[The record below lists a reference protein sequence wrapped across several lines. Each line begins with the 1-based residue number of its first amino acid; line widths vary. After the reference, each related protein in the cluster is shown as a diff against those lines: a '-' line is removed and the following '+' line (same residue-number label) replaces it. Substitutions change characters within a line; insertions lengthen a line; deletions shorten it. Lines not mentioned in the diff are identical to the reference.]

1 MRALG
6 LMSGTSLDGIDAAL
20 VDLVPRGDGYQVKL
34 ERFVSQPFESRIR
47 ERLEAALPPERGSTA
62 AVAQL
67 HADLG
72 AAFVATAT
80 AAVEGEPLDFVATH
94 GLTVYHDGPRST
106 TLQIGRPYELRDRL
120 RATVVWDF
128 RSADCALGGSGAP
141 LVPYVDALLFSS
153 REEDRVAVNI
163 GGICNLTI
171 LPRGGSPQDAL
182 AFDVGA
188 GMMLLD
194 AFVRERA
201 NETMDFDGLLTAKGI
216 PDEQLVA
223 TLLSDS
229 YFALE
234 PPKSTGREQFGRQ
247 ILDAHRQRFAQLSVE
262 DGCAT
267 LAAFTVRPLAVA
279 VRRYAPHGSSVILG
293 GGGAR
298 NPAVV
303 NMLRDALGE
312 HARVELTDDLGLNAD
327 AKEAVAFAILGYE
340 TLRGRAASL
349 PRVTGARE
357 AAVLGAIVPF
367 DLPALL
373 AKIAHETA
381 VADR

>member
-1 MRALG
+1 
-6 LMSGTSLDGIDAAL
+6 MSGTSLDGIDAAL
-20 VDLVPRGDGYQVKL
+20 VDLVPRSDGYHVKL
-34 ERFVSQPFESRIR
+34 QRFVSQPFDSRIR

-80 AAVEGEPLDFVATH
+80 AAVEGEHLDFIATH

-106 TLQIGRPYELRDRL
+106 TLQIGRPYELRDQL

-141 LVPYVDALLFSS
+141 LVPYVDALLLSS
-153 REEDRVAVNI
+153 KEEDRVAVNI

-171 LPRGGSPQDAL
+171 LARGGSPQDAV

-194 AFVRERA
+194 AFVRERTS
-201 NETMDFDGLLTAKGI
+201 ETMDFEGALTAQGTV
-216 PDEQLVA
+216 DEQLLA
-223 TLLSDS
+223 TLLSDP
-229 YFALE
+229 YFLID

-247 ILDAHRQRFAQLSVE
+247 ILDAHRQRFAQLSVA

-267 LAAFTVRPLAVA
+267 LAAFTVRPLADA
-279 VRRYAPHGSSVILG
+279 VGRYAEHDSRVILG

-303 NMLRDALGE
+303 QMLRDALGE
-312 HARVELTDDLGLNAD
+312 HARVDLTDELGLDAD
-327 AKEAVAFAILGYE
+327 AKEAIAFAILGYE

-367 DLPALL
+367 ELPALL
-373 AKIAHETA
+373 AKVAHEMEA
-381 VADR
+381 ADR

>member
-20 VDLVPRGDGYQVKL
+20 VDIVPRGDGYQVKL

-72 AAFVATAT
+72 AAFVA
-80 AAVEGEPLDFVATH
+80 AAEALVESDRVDFVATH

-141 LVPYVDALLFSS
+141 LVPYVDALLLSS
-153 REEDRVAVNI
+153 SEEDRVAVNL

-171 LPRGGSPQDAL
+171 LARGGSPQDAV
-182 AFDVGA
+182 AFDVGP

-194 AFVRERA
+194 AFVRERT
-201 NETMDFDGLLTAKGI
+201 NETMDFDGVLTAKGAVD
-216 PDEQLVA
+216 DELLA
-223 TLLSDS
+223 TLLSDP
-229 YFALE
+229 YFLLD

-247 ILDAHRQRFAQLSVE
+247 ILDAHRQRFAQLDVA

-267 LAAFTVRPLAVA
+267 LAAFTVRPLADA
-279 VRRYAPHGSSVILG
+279 VRRFAARGARVLLG

-298 NPAVV
+298 NPALVR
-303 NMLRDALGE
+303 MLHDTLGE
-312 HARVELTDDLGLNAD
+312 YARVELTDDLGIDAD

-340 TLRGRAASL
+340 TLRGRPASL
-349 PRVTGARE
+349 PRVTGAR
-357 AAVLGAIVPF
+357 APAVLGAIVPF
-367 DLPALL
+367 ELGSLL
-373 AKIAHETA
+373 AKITRETEA
-381 VADR
+381 VDR